1 MAIASTRGRL
11 KKTRIQGNTVAAG
24 VPVAASLSTTL
35 TGTNNDIT
43 VTANARGTVG
53 NDYTLT
59 LVDPSANSQ
68 SLAVTVGGTATKA
81 SLSTALTGTNNDLD
95 FTAVER
101 DAYGNSVTIAYVD
114 PSANSAALSVVVT
127 GKAIVVN
134 LATGSG
140 GAITSTAAQVKAA
153 IEAHTPAS
161 RLVTVANKSGN
172 DGTGVVTALAA
183 TALSGGK
190 PGSSDISA
198 SLATNGGGTITTTAA
213 LLIAAINAHATA
225 GALVTAAN
233 KTGND
238 GTGVVT
244 ALAKTSL
251 SGGTD
256 YTLGASGS
264 GLATRRGR

>member
-1 MAIASTRGRL
+1 MAVPNRYTKS
-11 KKTRIQGNTVAAG
+11 RIHRNAAVAG
-24 VPVAASLSTTL
+24 FPVAASISTTL

-43 VTANARGTVG
+43 VTANDKGTVG

-59 LVDPSANSQ
+59 LTDPAGNSQ
-68 SLAVTVGGTATKA
+68 SLAVTVTGTATKA

-101 DAYGNSVTIAYVD
+101 DSYGNSVTVAYVD

-140 GAITSTAAQVKAA
+140 GAITSTAASIKTA

-172 DGTGVVTALAA
+172 DGTGVVTALTA

-190 PGSSDISA
+190 PGSRDIVA

-213 LLIAAINAHATA
+213 LLIAAINAHTDA

-251 SGGTD
+251 SAGTD
-256 YTLGASGS
+256 YTIGASGS
-264 GLATRRGR
+264 GIATRRGR